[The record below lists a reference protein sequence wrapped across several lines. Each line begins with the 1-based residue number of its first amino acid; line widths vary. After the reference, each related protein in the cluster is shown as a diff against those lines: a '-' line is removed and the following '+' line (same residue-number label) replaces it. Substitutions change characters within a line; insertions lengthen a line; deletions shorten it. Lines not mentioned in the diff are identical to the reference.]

1 MDNGDNVQTD
11 DMENTP
17 DSKEQGVSA
26 NNQIEK
32 KGGNEEESVQLSH
45 REAMAIWKEG
55 LAEMIEVCV
64 VSDSVGGG
72 NVSDQFLM
80 GWGLH
85 SPLKSWIRQCLLCT
99 CSIGMITETVYFL
112 PIDIPYCRR
121 KTHNTLDN
129 HILASK
135 QICCSRYF

>member
-1 MDNGDNVQTD
+1 MDKGDNVPTD

-26 NNQIEK
+26 NNQKEE

-80 GWGLH
+80 GWGGALSFDVLDPPMFAMYMFYWYDH
-85 SPLKSWIRQCLLCT
+85 RDSIFSTYRYSLLW
-99 CSIGMITETVYFL
+99 E
-112 PIDIPYCRR
+112 
-121 KTHNTLDN
+121 KN
-129 HILASK
+129 A
-135 QICCSRYF
+135 